1 LIPEFVGRLPVE
13 VSLDSLDKDALK
25 RILTEPKNAIVKQY
39 QKFLQ
44 LDRVELVFTPDA
56 LDAAAEGALKQR
68 TGARGLRSII
78 EDVLLEVMY
87 EIPSRADVKQV
98 IINGDVISQH
108 NKPKL
113 ITRTERANIYPE
125 DESA

>member
-1 LIPEFVGRLPVE
+1 MMSECWGRLTVD
-13 VSLDSLDKDALK
+13 VSYDSMDKYAQIH
-25 RILTEPKNAIVKQY
+25 ILTNPKKAIDKQY

-44 LDRVELVFTPDA
+44 LDRVELVFTNDA

-78 EDVLLEVMY
+78 EDVLLDVMY
-87 EIPSRADVKQV
+87 EIPSRSDVKKV
-98 IINGDVISQH
+98 IINGDVITLH
-108 NKPKL
+108 NKPLL
-113 ITRTERANIYPE
+113 ITRSDRTSAYSE